1 VEARPS
7 DPARSGLLVDLYELT
22 MGQSYSEAGLA
33 AEEATFSLFFR
44 RLPAGWGYLIAA
56 GLDDLLTSLEQFRF
70 SEADL
75 GYLEETRLFSD
86 AFLDSLRT
94 WRFTGTVRALSE
106 GTLFF
111 PQEPAVEVTGPVGE
125 VQLVET
131 IVLNRIHYQSLLAA
145 KAGRC
150 VDAARG
156 RRLVDFGFRRAYGV
170 EAGLAL
176 ARSSWIA
183 GFDATSNVL
192 AGREFGMPVAGTMA
206 HSFIE
211 AFADELEAFRAFAR
225 TYPKD
230 AILLVDTYETFE
242 GVRRAALVGRELSE
256 RGSRL
261 RGVRLDSGNLLEL
274 SRGARAIL
282 DEAGLEDAT
291 VFASGGLDEHEI
303 EALLDGGAPIDGFGV
318 GSRLGAPAD
327 SPSLDMAYKLVEFAR
342 RPTLKLSPD
351 KATLPGRKQV
361 WRVSDAEGRFAF
373 DVLGLAGE
381 EPPPHGEPLLHEVM
395 ECGRRIA
402 AEPLDAIRERASRQR
417 AALPERHRT
426 LDAEPYEV
434 RTSGALRALDDELQR
449 APW

>member
-1 VEARPS
+1 MAGSRPS
-7 DPARSGLLVDLYELT
+7 DLESSGLLVDLYELT
-22 MGQSYSEAGLA
+22 MGQGYFDSGLA

-44 RLPAGWGYLIAA
+44 GLPPGWGYLIAA
-56 GLDDLLTSLEQFRF
+56 GLDDLLASLERFRF
-70 SEADL
+70 GERDL
-75 GYLEETRLFSD
+75 AYLEETRLFSQ
-86 AFLDSLRT
+86 AYLDSLRA
-94 WRFTGTVRALSE
+94 WRFTASVRALPE

-125 VQLVET
+125 AQLVET

-145 KAGRC
+145 KAARC

-192 AGREFGMPVAGTMA
+192 AGRDLGMPVTGTMA
-206 HSFIE
+206 HSFVE
-211 AFADELEAFRAFAR
+211 AFDDELEAFRAFAR
-225 TYPKD
+225 AYPEET
-230 AILLVDTYETFE
+230 ILLVDTYDTLE
-242 GVRRAALVGRELSE
+242 GVRRAAVVGRELAE

-291 VFASGGLDEHEI
+291 IFASGGLDERELA
-303 EALLDGGAPIDGFGV
+303 ALLEAGARIDGFGI
-318 GSRLGAPAD
+318 GSQLGAPAD
-327 SPSLDMAYKLVEFAR
+327 APSLDMAYKLVEFAG
-342 RPTLKLSPD
+342 RPTFKLSPD

-361 WRVSDAEGRFAF
+361 WRVLDAEGRYTF
-373 DVLGLAGE
+373 DMIGLDGE
-381 EPPPHGEPLLHEVM
+381 EPPLDGEPLLHDVM
-395 ECGRRIA
+395 AQGRRLA
-402 AEPLDAIRERASRQR
+402 HESLDAIRKRVSRQR
-417 AALPERHRT
+417 RALSERHRT
-426 LDAEPYEV
+426 LDAEPFEV
-434 RTSGALRALDDELQR
+434 RLSAGLEALEAKLRGDR
-449 APW
+449 